1 MCEYNDD
8 QLGALE
14 EEEEEES
21 AVTEEMLLTAAV
33 AELGSNCTKTR

>member
-1 MCEYNDD
+1 MCEYDDD

-21 AVTEEMLLTAAV
+21 AVTEVKGENFIYDAFDC
-33 AELGSNCTKTR
+33 SSS